1 MKPEKK
7 KQTFMDAFVISKKDQ
22 RESSV
27 IWPKENEEENQP
39 KNSPNDNTPNLKK
52 TRNNENDKN
61 DISVVGKKGPMEEE
75 MELEAAEENAV
86 SEAKDTVFPDLDQK
100 KNGNHHDD
108 DIENMEKDTDRDQ
121 VISTDP
127 LNTTTTTTNPFD
139 EEPDEEKA
147 LVVYQTSSLENDNDG
162 ENEKDEIVVWN
173 QPPSDSI
180 HNTTSTKPHGRTA
193 MIPFQKKYSDI
204 PSNTNS
210 EHENKKTKFQLGDYE
225 ISIPRTKAPWVGMIA
240 SGLILIASLLFK
252 DEIIHTK
259 LAIYGYVLASV
270 GILGGILQL
279 IVSSSEN
286 VVGKYINYFLF
297 LWCFVGACIM
307 TFKPGHF
314 VETGNGYFASWG
326 MVVFVAMG
334 ADPPGDESS
343 LTRNLLNNVNST
355 MKLGAVSVLF
365 IASLAVEFD
374 HGLDQYKGEAVYAI
388 CVAVISIFLVI
399 LFSIWKY
406 IQSNVTVS
414 IWEAFL
420 WGLIAIA
427 WIIAAVIVT
436 FRGPFDTMGNGYFS
450 SWIGASI
457 AFHTCA
463 SAWKARSR
471 DVMTV

>member
-1 MKPEKK
+1 MKSEKK
-7 KQTFMDAFVISKKDQ
+7 KQTFMDAFVISKKQQ
-22 RESSV
+22 RETSV
-27 IWPKENEEENQP
+27 IWPKGNEEEKQQEES
-39 KNSPNDNTPNLKK
+39 SPNDNTPNLKK
-52 TRNNENDKN
+52 TTNNENI
-61 DISVVGKKGPMEEE
+61 ISVVDKNESVEE
-75 MELEAAEENAV
+75 MELEAAEEYAV
-86 SEAKDTVFPDLDQK
+86 SEAQHTVFPDLDQK
-100 KNGNHHDD
+100 KNGNHNDD
-108 DIENMEKDTDRDQ
+108 NIENMEKDTDRDH

-127 LNTTTTTTNPFD
+127 LNTSTTTNPFD

-147 LVVYQTSSLENDNDG
+147 LVVYQTSSLEHDNDG

-173 QPPSDSI
+173 KSPSDSI
-180 HNTTSTKPHGRTA
+180 HDATSPKHHGRTA

-210 EHENKKTKFQLGDYE
+210 EHQNKKTKFQLGDYE

-286 VVGKYINYFLF
+286 VVGKYIKYFLF
-297 LWCFVGACIM
+297 LWCFVGACVM

-343 LTRNLLNNVNST
+343 LTRNLLDNVNST

-414 IWEAFL
+414 VWEAFL